1 MGMQKKV
8 LVTGGLGFLGRAVAR
23 LFSAHGC
30 SVVGLGH
37 GKCTASAARSLGYTA
52 WFEGELSSAS
62 LAELPGAFDVVVH
75 CAASSSVA
83 YSLDHPLKAF
93 RSTVQGTAE
102 LLDHLRRTSPGALL
116 LFPSSAAVY
125 GAADDR
131 PLVETDAPNPV
142 SPYGFYKLMTEEL
155 LDCHARCHGIRVAS
169 VRFFSI
175 YGPGLRKQLLWDA
188 ANRLLSGVSPAMF
201 WGTGE
206 ETRDW
211 IHVEDAASLLFALST
226 RTESRLIVNGASGE
240 RITVAAMLDMLRG
253 ALGVDTPFAFNGTIK
268 PGDPRF
274 YHADTTRLRGLGWTP
289 AVTLSQGL
297 AEYADWVKRAS
308 VTSAAAEA
316 SGH

>member
-23 LFSAHGC
+23 LFSARGHT
-30 SVVGLGH
+30 VLGLGH
-37 GKCTASAARSLGYTA
+37 GQCTASAARSLGYTA
-52 WFEGELSSAS
+52 WFEGELSSAC
-62 LAELPGAFDVVVH
+62 LAALPRAFDVVVH
-75 CAASSSVA
+75 CAANSSVA
-83 YSLDHPLKAF
+83 YSLDHPLEAF

-102 LLDHLRRTSPGALL
+102 LLDHLRQTSPGALL

-131 PLVETDAPNPV
+131 PLVETDTPNPV
-142 SPYGFYKLMTEEL
+142 SPYGFYKRMTEEL
-155 LDCHARCHGIRVAS
+155 LDCYAQYHGIRVAS

-188 ANRLLSGVSPAMF
+188 ANRLLSGASPAVF

-211 IHVEDAASLLFALST
+211 IHVNDAASLINHLADSSKGPYLV
-226 RTESRLIVNGASGE
+226 VNGASGK
-240 RITVAAMLDMLRG
+240 RVTVSDVLHQMRD
-253 ALGVDTPFAFNGTIK
+253 ALGSRVEIEFNGKIK

-274 YHADTTRLRGLGWTP
+274 YDADVSRLQQIGWQP
-289 AVTLSQGL
+289 SVSLADGL
-297 AEYADWVKRAS
+297 ADHARWVHQVRTGSYPAP
-308 VTSAAAEA
+308 
-316 SGH
+316 